1 MFARRLRAVKRF
13 RKSTPYCQVVQDEI
27 RQTGQIGGRVKHL
40 KDLSAKRERKLRFDL
55 IPHEAMRG
63 MALGF
68 TIGAEKHAPNGWQ
81 TGGDRA
87 HYYGAILRHAN
98 AWLAGQEFDA
108 DGKHH
113 MDGVMCSA
121 AILRAMCARGI
132 GEDTRSLT
140 PRERRAIAARI
151 KRKAM
156 KD

>member
-1 MFARRLRAVKRF
+1 L
-13 RKSTPYCQVVQDEI
+13 I
-27 RQTGQIGGRVKHL
+27 HL
-40 KDLSAKRERKLRFDL
+40 KDLSARTERKLRFDL
-55 IPHEAMRG
+55 IPHEAMQG
-63 MALGF
+63 IALGF

-98 AWLAGQEFDA
+98 AWLAGQEFDT

-132 GEDTRSLT
+132 ASRRRSIARGPNDPVHQTGTSGAFGVHPLQ
-140 PRERRAIAARI
+140 RERQ
-151 KRKAM
+151 
-156 KD
+156 